1 MSGQVA
7 TPPPWDR
14 LSPRCQG
21 CSGVT
26 TVQRITS
33 LGLGHEHWTLRC
45 ASCGHVHQMQVVSD
59 SSQSELLDWF
69 DGNLY
74 SPN

>member
-7 TPPPWDR
+7 TPPPWGR

-33 LGLGHEHWTLRC
+33 LGLGHEHWTLCC
-45 ASCGHVHQMQVVSD
+45 ASCGHVHQMQVVSN
-59 SSQSELLDWF
+59 SSQTGLLDWF
-69 DGNLY
+69 DVNLY